1 MTCTYHFH
9 FDPGPDPIVLSWQ
22 QGWQVWQPVSPIS
35 VNEIQSYYSID
46 QLITWVNRDIWQY
59 GAHEWHRNAQYSLPQ
74 LIKIN
79 RLYHDLQRRGNRKP
93 LLLRSGSKKWDP
105 LTGDTR
111 LRAYELIDANALV
124 DSILVTDASPN
135 IKCDAIHTR
144 LDFAR
149 ACRSDPGTPFW
160 LRVGEQGLEWY
171 EMAADLD
178 CGVTGQNFAEDAEH
192 IIINYVMKQGSGFRF
207 DRDWFCHRH
216 AWIWQPSA
224 S

>member
-1 MTCTYHFH
+1 M
-9 FDPGPDPIVLSWQ
+9 V
-22 QGWQVWQPVSPIS
+22 
-35 VNEIQSYYSID
+35 
-46 QLITWVNRDIWQY
+46 R
-59 GAHEWHRNAQYSLPQ
+59 
-74 LIKIN
+74 
-79 RLYHDLQRRGNRKP
+79 
-93 LLLRSGSKKWDP
+93 LLLRSGAKKWDP

-124 DSILVTDASPN
+124 DSILVTDAPPN

-144 LDFAR
+144 LDFGR

-171 EMAADLD
+171 EMAADLE

-207 DRDWFCHRH
+207 DRDWFCLCCRH
-216 AWIWQPSA
+216 CLSFALSWLSMERRVYRLSMGLPS
-224 S
+224 SR